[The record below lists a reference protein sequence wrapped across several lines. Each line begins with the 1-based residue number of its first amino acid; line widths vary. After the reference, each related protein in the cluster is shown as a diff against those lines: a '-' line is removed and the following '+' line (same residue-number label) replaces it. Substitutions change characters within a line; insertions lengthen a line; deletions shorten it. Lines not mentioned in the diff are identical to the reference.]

1 MSIPQPELVTQYL
14 EREVSLG
21 RMEIIAR
28 TNSVHTTPIGLIPKK
43 GKPGRW
49 RLIVHLFSPDG
60 GSINDGIDRNL
71 ASLKYPTVDHL
82 AMLVWQVG
90 RGAYLV
96 KADVKEAFRNVPIHP
111 DDRWLL
117 GVEWGG
123 VTYVDKVL
131 PFGLCSAPKIFS
143 AIADAAQWILVQRGV
158 THILHY
164 LDDFIVVE
172 RE

>member
-28 TNSVHTTPIGLIPKK
+28 SNLVHTSPISLIPKK

-49 RLIVHLFSPDG
+49 RLIVHLSSPDG
-60 GSINDGIDRNL
+60 GSVNDRIDRNL

-82 AMLVWQVG
+82 AMLVRQVG

-96 KADVKEAFRNVPIHP
+96 QADIKEAFRNVLTP
-111 DDRWLL
+111 
-117 GVEWGG
+117 G
-123 VTYVDKVL
+123 
-131 PFGLCSAPKIFS
+131 
-143 AIADAAQWILVQRGV
+143 
-158 THILHY
+158 
-164 LDDFIVVE
+164 
-172 RE
+172 